1 MKNSNEDVIAFIKNR
16 KISNV
21 IRLYVDRS
29 LRKEYLTYMS
39 YKKIKNDFEA
49 ILVQNDNRIGTLLCN
64 FLNCDFKAI
73 QSVKNFVQ
81 EYSLTLFAEITKKEL
96 KNTYT
101 VNEYEKLINE
111 LVEKSGDKL
120 ESIKEDFIS
129 DVNYLFNINQLEEIK
144 DLTPLQRFYVLT
156 MSKNNSKALSHFEND
171 KLNIALG
178 DLSRLNTPLNI
189 IDEDHAIEIA
199 KANKNRILPIP
210 YTFESKDICQLLIIV
225 LQEIVC
231 MDKFEIKKCKN
242 CGKYFV
248 PEKRTD
254 ELYCNNI
261 YEDGR
266 TCKEIGSFKV
276 KQKMI
281 NDDDDLRTY
290 RNVYQKL
297 LLRTRRNP
305 ENLQYE
311 KEFEKFK
318 EDNRKMRE
326 KLDKG
331 KVTYEEYVEWLN
343 NM

>member
-1 MKNSNEDVIAFIKNR
+1 MKNLNEDVSTFIRNR

-21 IRLYVDRS
+21 IRLYVDRN

-39 YKKIKNDFEA
+39 YKKVKNDFEA
-49 ILVQNDNRIGTLLCN
+49 ILVQKDNRIGSLLCN

-144 DLTPLQRFYVLT
+144 DLTSLQRFYVLT
-156 MSKNNSKALSHFEND
+156 MSKNNSKALLHFEND

-178 DLSRLNTPLNI
+178 DLSRISTPLNI
-189 IDEDHAIEIA
+189 IDEEQAIEIA
-199 KANKNRILPIP
+199 KVNKDRILPIP
-210 YTFESKDICQLLIIV
+210 YTFESNDICQLLIIE

-242 CGKYFV
+242 LFCF
-248 PEKRTD
+248 P
-254 ELYCNNI
+254 
-261 YEDGR
+261 
-266 TCKEIGSFKV
+266 
-276 KQKMI
+276 QK
-281 NDDDDLRTY
+281 
-290 RNVYQKL
+290 
-297 LLRTRRNP
+297 
-305 ENLQYE
+305 
-311 KEFEKFK
+311 
-318 EDNRKMRE
+318 
-326 KLDKG
+326 
-331 KVTYEEYVEWLN
+331 
-343 NM
+343 

>member
-1 MKNSNEDVIAFIKNR
+1 MKNLNEDVIDFIKNR

-21 IRLYVDRS
+21 IRLYVDRN

-39 YKKIKNDFEA
+39 YKKVKNDFEA
-49 ILVQNDNRIGTLLCN
+49 ILVQKDSRIGTLLCN

-81 EYSLTLFAEITKKEL
+81 EYSLTLFAEITKMKL

-101 VNEYEKLINE
+101 LNEYEKLINE
-111 LVEKSGDKL
+111 LVKKSGDKL

-129 DVNYLFNINQLEEIK
+129 DINYLFNVNSLEEIK

-189 IDEDHAIEIA
+189 IDENQAIEIA
-199 KANKNRILPIP
+199 KANKDRILQIP
-210 YTFESKDICQLLIIV
+210 YTFESNDICQLLIIE

-281 NDDDDLRTY
+281 NNDDDLRTY

-326 KLDKG
+326 KLDKD

-343 NM
+343 KK

>member
-1 MKNSNEDVIAFIKNR
+1 MKNSNEDVIDFIKDR
-16 KISNV
+16 KINNV
-21 IRLYVDRS
+21 IRLDVNRN
-29 LRKEYLTYMS
+29 LRKEYLTYVG
-39 YKKIKNDFEA
+39 YKKVKNDFEA
-49 ILVQNDNRIGTLLCN
+49 ILVQKDNRIGTLLCD
-64 FLNCDFKAI
+64 FLNCNFRATD
-73 QSVKNFVQ
+73 SVKNFVQ
-81 EYSLTLFAEITKKEL
+81 EYSLTLFSEIIKNEL
-96 KNTYT
+96 KNIYDTD
-101 VNEYEKLINE
+101 EYEKLISE
-111 LVEKSGDKL
+111 LVEKYGDKL
-120 ESIKEDFIS
+120 ESIKEDFIY

-144 DLTPLQRFYVLT
+144 DLTSLQIFYILT
-156 MSKNNSKALSHFEND
+156 MSKTNSKALSHFEND
-171 KLNIALG
+171 KLDIALG
-178 DLSRLNTPLNI
+178 DLSRLNAPLNI
-189 IDEDHAIEIA
+189 IDEDQAIEMV
-199 KANKNRILPIP
+199 KVNKDRILPIP
-210 YTFESKDICQLLIIV
+210 YTFESNDICQLLIIE

-254 ELYCNNI
+254 ELYCNNV

-281 NDDDDLRTY
+281 NDDNDLRTY

-305 ENLQYE
+305 DNIQYE

-318 EDNRKMRE
+318 EDNREMRD

-343 NM
+343 GI

>member
-1 MKNSNEDVIAFIKNR
+1 MKNLNEDVSTFIRNR

-21 IRLYVDRS
+21 IRLYVDRN

-39 YKKIKNDFEA
+39 YKKVKNDFEA
-49 ILVQNDNRIGTLLCN
+49 ILVQKDNRIGTLLCN

-81 EYSLTLFAEITKKEL
+81 EYSFTLFAEITKKEL

-111 LVEKSGDKL
+111 LVEKSSDKL

-144 DLTPLQRFYVLT
+144 DLTSLQRFYVLT
-156 MSKNNSKALSHFEND
+156 MSKNNSKALLHFEND

-178 DLSRLNTPLNI
+178 DLSRISTPLNI
-189 IDEDHAIEIA
+189 IDEEQAIEIA
-199 KANKNRILPIP
+199 KVNKGRILPIP
-210 YTFESKDICQLLIIV
+210 YTFESNDICQLLIIE

-281 NDDDDLRTY
+281 NTDDDLRTY

-305 ENLQYE
+305 NNIHYE
-311 KEFEKFK
+311 KEFENFK
-318 EDNRKMRE
+318 EDNRKMRD

-331 KVTYEEYVEWLN
+331 KISYEEYVEWLN
-343 NM
+343 GI

>member
-1 MKNSNEDVIAFIKNR
+1 MKNSNKDVIDFIKNR
-16 KISNV
+16 RISNV
-21 IRLYVDRS
+21 TRLYVDRNF
-29 LRKEYLTYMS
+29 RKEYLTYMG
-39 YKKIKNDFEA
+39 YKKAKNDFEA
-49 ILVQNDNRIGTLLCN
+49 ILVQNDKRIGTLLCN

-81 EYSLTLFAEITKKEL
+81 EYSLTLFAEITKMEL

-129 DVNYLFNINQLEEIK
+129 DINYLFNVNSLEEIK
-144 DLTPLQRFYVLT
+144 NLTPLQRFYVLT
-156 MSKNNSKALSHFEND
+156 MSKNNSKALLHFESD

-178 DLSRLNTPLNI
+178 GLSRINAPLNI
-189 IDEDHAIEIA
+189 IDEDQAIEIA
-199 KANKNRILPIP
+199 KVNKDRILPIP
-210 YTFESKDICQLLIIV
+210 YTFESKDICQLLIIE

-311 KEFEKFK
+311 KEFENFK
-318 EDNRKMRE
+318 EDNRKMRD

-343 NM
+343 GI

>member
-1 MKNSNEDVIAFIKNR
+1 MKNLNEDVITFIKNR

-21 IRLYVDRS
+21 IRLYVDRN

-39 YKKIKNDFEA
+39 YKKVKNDFEA
-49 ILVQNDNRIGTLLCN
+49 ILVQKDNRIGTLLCN
-64 FLNCDFKAI
+64 FLNCDFKAN

-81 EYSLTLFAEITKKEL
+81 EYSLTLFAEIAKMEF

-101 VNEYEKLINE
+101 SNEYEKLINE
-111 LVEKSGDKL
+111 LVEKYGDKL

-129 DVNYLFNINQLEEIK
+129 DINYLFNINQLEKIK

-156 MSKNNSKALSHFEND
+156 MSKNSSKELSHFEND
-171 KLNIALG
+171 KLNIALE
-178 DLSRLNTPLNI
+178 DLSRISTPLNI
-189 IDEDHAIEIA
+189 IDEEQAIEIA
-199 KANKNRILPIP
+199 KVNKNRILPIP
-210 YTFESKDICQLLIIV
+210 YTFESNDICQLLIIE

-242 CGKYFV
+242 CGNYFV

-281 NDDDDLRTY
+281 NADDDLRTY

-331 KVTYEEYVEWLN
+331 KISYEEYVEWLN
-343 NM
+343 GI

>member
-1 MKNSNEDVIAFIKNR
+1 MKNSNKDVIDFIKNR

-21 IRLYVDRS
+21 IRLYVDRN

-39 YKKIKNDFEA
+39 YKKVKNDFEA
-49 ILVQNDNRIGTLLCN
+49 ILVQKDSRIGTLLCN

-81 EYSLTLFAEITKKEL
+81 EYSLTLFAEITKMEF

-101 VNEYEKLINE
+101 ANEYKNIINE
-111 LVEKSGDKL
+111 LAEKFGDKL
-120 ESIKEDFIS
+120 ESIKGDFIS
-129 DVNYLFNINQLEEIK
+129 DVNYLFNVNQLEEIK
-144 DLTPLQRFYVLT
+144 NLSPLQRFYVLT

-189 IDEDHAIEIA
+189 IDEDQAIEIA

-281 NDDDDLRTY
+281 NDDNDLRTY
-290 RNVYQKL
+290 KNVYQKL

-318 EDNRKMRE
+318 EDNRKMRD

-343 NM
+343 KK

>member
-1 MKNSNEDVIAFIKNR
+1 MKSSNEDVIDFIKNR

-21 IRLYVDRS
+21 TRLYVDRN
-29 LRKEYLTYMS
+29 LRKEYLTYMG
-39 YKKIKNDFEA
+39 YKKVKSDFEA
-49 ILVQNDNRIGTLLCN
+49 VLVQKDNRIGTLLCN

-73 QSVKNFVQ
+73 ESVKNFIK
-81 EYSLTLFAEITKKEL
+81 EYSLTLFGEITKIEF

-101 VNEYEKLINE
+101 ADEYEYLINE
-111 LVEKSGDKL
+111 LVKKFGDKL
-120 ESIKEDFIS
+120 ESIKEDFTS
-129 DVNYLFNINQLEEIK
+129 DVNYLFNVNQLEEIK
-144 DLTPLQRFYVLT
+144 DLTSLQRFYVLT
-156 MSKNNSKALSHFEND
+156 LSKNNSKALEHFENS

-178 DLSRLNTPLNI
+178 DLSRLNAPLNI
-189 IDEDHAIEIA
+189 IDEDRAIEMA
-199 KANKNRILPIP
+199 KVNKDKILPIP
-210 YTFESKDICQLLIIV
+210 YTFESNDICQLLIIE
-225 LQEIVC
+225 LQEIIC

-254 ELYCNNI
+254 ELYCTNI
-261 YEDGR
+261 YEDGK

-281 NDDDDLRTY
+281 NNDDDLRTY

-305 ENLQYE
+305 DSMQYE

-331 KVTYEEYVEWLN
+331 KVNYEEYVEWLN
-343 NM
+343 KQ

>member
-1 MKNSNEDVIAFIKNR
+1 MKSSNEDVIDFIKNR

-21 IRLYVDRS
+21 TRLYVDRN
-29 LRKEYLTYMS
+29 LRKEYLTYMG
-39 YKKIKNDFEA
+39 YKNVKSDFEA
-49 ILVQNDNRIGTLLCN
+49 VLVQKDNRIGTLLCN

-73 QSVKNFVQ
+73 ESVKNFIK
-81 EYSLTLFAEITKKEL
+81 EYSLTLFEEITKIEL

-101 VNEYEKLINE
+101 ADEYEYLINE
-111 LVEKSGDKL
+111 LVKKFGDKL
-120 ESIKEDFIS
+120 ESIKEDFTFDIS
-129 DVNYLFNINQLEEIK
+129 YLFNVNQLEEIK
-144 DLTPLQRFYVLT
+144 DLTSLQRFYVLT
-156 MSKNNSKALSHFEND
+156 LSKNNSKSLEHFEKN

-178 DLSRLNTPLNI
+178 DLSKLNAPLNI
-189 IDEDHAIEIA
+189 IDEDQAIEMA
-199 KANKNRILPIP
+199 KVNKDKILPIP
-210 YTFESKDICQLLIIV
+210 YTFESNDICQLLIIE
-225 LQEIVC
+225 LQEIIC

-254 ELYCNNI
+254 ELYCTNI
-261 YEDGR
+261 YEDGK

-281 NDDDDLRTY
+281 NNDDDLRTY

-305 ENLQYE
+305 ENIQYE

-326 KLDKG
+326 KLNKG
-331 KVTYEEYVEWLN
+331 KINYEEYVEWLN
-343 NM
+343 TI

>member
-1 MKNSNEDVIAFIKNR
+1 MKNLNEDVSTFIRNR

-21 IRLYVDRS
+21 IRLYVDRN

-39 YKKIKNDFEA
+39 YKKVKNDFEA
-49 ILVQNDNRIGTLLCN
+49 ILVQKDNRIGTLLCN

-81 EYSLTLFAEITKKEL
+81 EYSFTLFAEITKKEL

-111 LVEKSGDKL
+111 LVEKSSDKL

-178 DLSRLNTPLNI
+178 DLSRISIPLNI
-189 IDEDHAIEIA
+189 IDEEQAIEIA
-199 KANKNRILPIP
+199 KVNKDRILPIP
-210 YTFESKDICQLLIIV
+210 YTFESNDICQLLIIE
-225 LQEIVC
+225 LREIVC

-281 NDDDDLRTY
+281 NADDDLRTY

-305 ENLQYE
+305 NNIHYE
-311 KEFEKFK
+311 KEFENFK
-318 EDNRKMRE
+318 EDNRKMRD
-326 KLDKG
+326 KLDKS
-331 KVTYEEYVEWLN
+331 KISYEEYVEWLN
-343 NM
+343 GI

>member
-1 MKNSNEDVIAFIKNR
+1 MKSSNEDVIDFIKNR

-21 IRLYVDRS
+21 TRLYVDRN
-29 LRKEYLTYMS
+29 LRKEYLTYMG
-39 YKKIKNDFEA
+39 YKNVKSDFEA
-49 ILVQNDNRIGTLLCN
+49 VLVQKDNRIGTLLCN

-73 QSVKNFVQ
+73 ESVKKFIK
-81 EYSLTLFAEITKKEL
+81 EYSLTLFEEITKIEL

-101 VNEYEKLINE
+101 ADEYEYLINE
-111 LVEKSGDKL
+111 LVKKFGDKL
-120 ESIKEDFIS
+120 ESIKEDFTFDIS
-129 DVNYLFNINQLEEIK
+129 YLFNVNQLEEIK
-144 DLTPLQRFYVLT
+144 DLTSLQRFYVLT
-156 MSKNNSKALSHFEND
+156 LSKNNSKSLEHFEKN

-178 DLSRLNTPLNI
+178 DLSKLNAPLNI
-189 IDEDHAIEIA
+189 IDEDQAIEMA
-199 KANKNRILPIP
+199 KVNKDKILPIP
-210 YTFESKDICQLLIIV
+210 YTFESNDICQLLIIE
-225 LQEIVC
+225 LQEIIC

-254 ELYCNNI
+254 ELYCTNI
-261 YEDGR
+261 YEDGK

-281 NDDDDLRTY
+281 NNDDDLRTY

-305 ENLQYE
+305 ENIQYE

-326 KLDKG
+326 KLNKG
-331 KVTYEEYVEWLN
+331 KINYEEYVEWLN
-343 NM
+343 TI

>member
-1 MKNSNEDVIAFIKNR
+1 MKNSNEDVIDFIKDR
-16 KISNV
+16 KINNV
-21 IRLYVDRS
+21 IRLYVNRN
-29 LRKEYLTYMS
+29 LRKEYLTYVG
-39 YKKIKNDFEA
+39 YKKVKNDFEA
-49 ILVQNDNRIGTLLCN
+49 ILVQKDNRIGTLLCD
-64 FLNCDFKAI
+64 FLNCNFRATD
-73 QSVKNFVQ
+73 SVKNFVQ
-81 EYSLTLFAEITKKEL
+81 EYSLTLFSEIIKNEL
-96 KNTYT
+96 KNIYDTD
-101 VNEYEKLINE
+101 EYEKLISE
-111 LVEKSGDKL
+111 LVEKYGDKL
-120 ESIKEDFIS
+120 ESIKEDFIY

-144 DLTPLQRFYVLT
+144 DLTSLQIFYILT
-156 MSKNNSKALSHFEND
+156 MSKTNSKALSHFEND
-171 KLNIALG
+171 KLDIALG
-178 DLSRLNTPLNI
+178 DLSRLNAPLNI
-189 IDEDHAIEIA
+189 IDEDQAIEMV
-199 KANKNRILPIP
+199 KVNKDRILPIP
-210 YTFESKDICQLLIIV
+210 YTFESNDICQLLIIE

-254 ELYCNNI
+254 ELYCNNV

-281 NDDDDLRTY
+281 NDDNDLRTY

-305 ENLQYE
+305 DNIQYE

-318 EDNRKMRE
+318 EDNREMRD

-343 NM
+343 GI

>member
-1 MKNSNEDVIAFIKNR
+1 MKNLNEDVIDFIKNR

-21 IRLYVDRS
+21 IRLYVDRN

-39 YKKIKNDFEA
+39 YKKVKNDFEA
-49 ILVQNDNRIGTLLCN
+49 ILVQNDKRIGTLLCN

-81 EYSLTLFAEITKKEL
+81 EYSLTLFAEITKMEL

-111 LVEKSGDKL
+111 LVKKSGDKL

-129 DVNYLFNINQLEEIK
+129 DINYLFNVNSLEEIK

-189 IDEDHAIEIA
+189 IDENQAIEIA
-199 KANKNRILPIP
+199 KANKDRILQIP
-210 YTFESKDICQLLIIV
+210 YTFESNDICQLLIIE

-281 NDDDDLRTY
+281 NNDDDLRTY

-326 KLDKG
+326 KLDKD

-343 NM
+343 KK

>member
-1 MKNSNEDVIAFIKNR
+1 MKNSNEDVIDFIKNR

-21 IRLYVDRS
+21 TRLYVDRN
-29 LRKEYLTYMS
+29 LRKEYLTYMN
-39 YKKIKNDFEA
+39 YKKARNDFEA
-49 ILVQNDNRIGTLLCN
+49 ILVQKDNRIGTLLCN
-64 FLNCDFKAI
+64 FLNCDFRAI
-73 QSVKNFVQ
+73 ESVKNFIQ
-81 EYSLTLFAEITKKEL
+81 DYSLTLFAEITKMEF

-101 VNEYEKLINE
+101 ANEYEKLINE

-129 DVNYLFNINQLEEIK
+129 EVNYLFNINQLEEIK

-156 MSKNNSKALSHFEND
+156 MSKNSSKRLSYFEND
-171 KLNIALG
+171 KLNITLG

-189 IDEDHAIEIA
+189 IDENQAIEIA
-199 KANKNRILPIP
+199 KVNKDRILPIP
-210 YTFESKDICQLLIIV
+210 YTFESNDICQLLIIE

-266 TCKEIGSFKV
+266 TCKEIGSF
-276 KQKMI
+276 
-281 NDDDDLRTY
+281 
-290 RNVYQKL
+290 
-297 LLRTRRNP
+297 
-305 ENLQYE
+305 
-311 KEFEKFK
+311 
-318 EDNRKMRE
+318 
-326 KLDKG
+326 
-331 KVTYEEYVEWLN
+331 
-343 NM
+343 

>member
-1 MKNSNEDVIAFIKNR
+1 MKNSNEDVIDFIKNR

-21 IRLYVDRS
+21 TRLYVDRN

-39 YKKIKNDFEA
+39 YKKVKNDFEA
-49 ILVQNDNRIGTLLCN
+49 ILVQKDNRIGSLLCN

-189 IDEDHAIEIA
+189 IDEDQAIEIA
-199 KANKNRILPIP
+199 EVNKDRILPIP
-210 YTFESKDICQLLIIV
+210 YTFESNDICQLLIIE

-261 YEDGR
+261 YENAR

-297 LLRTRRNP
+297 LLRTRRNRD
-305 ENLQYE
+305 NIQYE

-318 EDNRKMRE
+318 EDNRKMRD

-331 KVTYEEYVEWLN
+331 KVTYEEYVKWLN
-343 NM
+343 EI

>member
-1 MKNSNEDVIAFIKNR
+1 MKNSNEDVIDFIKDR
-16 KISNV
+16 KINNV
-21 IRLYVDRS
+21 IRLYVNRN
-29 LRKEYLTYMS
+29 LRKEYLTYVG
-39 YKKIKNDFEA
+39 YKKVKNDFEA
-49 ILVQNDNRIGTLLCN
+49 ILVQKDNRIGTLLCD
-64 FLNCDFKAI
+64 FLNCNFRATD
-73 QSVKNFVQ
+73 SVKNFVQ
-81 EYSLTLFAEITKKEL
+81 EYSLTLFSEIIKNEL
-96 KNTYT
+96 KNIYDTD
-101 VNEYEKLINE
+101 EYEKLISE
-111 LVEKSGDKL
+111 LVEKYGDKL
-120 ESIKEDFIS
+120 ESIKEDFIY

-144 DLTPLQRFYVLT
+144 DLTSLQIFYILT
-156 MSKNNSKALSHFEND
+156 MSKTNSKALSHFEND
-171 KLNIALG
+171 KLDIALG
-178 DLSRLNTPLNI
+178 DLSRLNAPFNI
-189 IDEDHAIEIA
+189 IDEDQAIEMV
-199 KANKNRILPIP
+199 KVNKDRILPIP
-210 YTFESKDICQLLIIV
+210 YTFESNDICQLLIIE

-254 ELYCNNI
+254 ELYCNNV

-281 NDDDDLRTY
+281 NDDNDLRTY

-305 ENLQYE
+305 DNIQYE

-318 EDNRKMRE
+318 EDNREMRD

-343 NM
+343 GI

>member
-1 MKNSNEDVIAFIKNR
+1 MKNLNEDVSTFIRNR

-21 IRLYVDRS
+21 IRLYVDRN

-39 YKKIKNDFEA
+39 YKKVKNDFEA
-49 ILVQNDNRIGTLLCN
+49 ILVQKDNRIGTLLCN

-81 EYSLTLFAEITKKEL
+81 EYSFTLFAEITKKKL

-111 LVEKSGDKL
+111 LVEKSSDKL

-129 DVNYLFNINQLEEIK
+129 DVNYLFNINQLEEIT
-144 DLTPLQRFYVLT
+144 DLTSLQRFYVLT
-156 MSKNNSKALSHFEND
+156 MSKNNSKALLHFEND

-178 DLSRLNTPLNI
+178 DLSRISTPLNI
-189 IDEDHAIEIA
+189 IDEEQAIEIA
-199 KANKNRILPIP
+199 KVNKGRILPIP
-210 YTFESKDICQLLIIV
+210 YTFESNDICQLLIIE

-281 NDDDDLRTY
+281 NTDDDLRTY

-305 ENLQYE
+305 NNIHYE
-311 KEFEKFK
+311 KEFENFK
-318 EDNRKMRE
+318 EDNRKMRD

-331 KVTYEEYVEWLN
+331 KISYEEYVEWLN
-343 NM
+343 GI

>member
-1 MKNSNEDVIAFIKNR
+1 MKNLNEDVSTFIRNR

-21 IRLYVDRS
+21 IRLYVDRN

-39 YKKIKNDFEA
+39 YKKVKNDFEA
-49 ILVQNDNRIGTLLCN
+49 ILVQKDNRIGTLLCN
-64 FLNCDFKAI
+64 FLNCDFKVI
-73 QSVKNFVQ
+73 RSVKNFVQ
-81 EYSLTLFAEITKKEL
+81 EYSLTLFAEITKMEL

-101 VNEYEKLINE
+101 ANEYEKLINE
-111 LVEKSGDKL
+111 LVEKYGDKL
-120 ESIKEDFIS
+120 ESIKEDFIF

-178 DLSRLNTPLNI
+178 DLSRISTPLNI
-189 IDEDHAIEIA
+189 IDEEQAIEIA
-199 KANKNRILPIP
+199 KVNKGRILPIP
-210 YTFESKDICQLLIIV
+210 YTFESNDICQLLIIE

-281 NDDDDLRTY
+281 NTDDDLRTY

-305 ENLQYE
+305 NNIHYE
-311 KEFEKFK
+311 KEFENFK
-318 EDNRKMRE
+318 EDNRKMRD

-331 KVTYEEYVEWLN
+331 KISYEEYVEWLN
-343 NM
+343 GI

>member
-1 MKNSNEDVIAFIKNR
+1 MA
-16 KISNV
+16 
-21 IRLYVDRS
+21 
-29 LRKEYLTYMS
+29 
-39 YKKIKNDFEA
+39 
-49 ILVQNDNRIGTLLCN
+49 
-64 FLNCDFKAI
+64 
-73 QSVKNFVQ
+73 Q
-81 EYSLTLFAEITKKEL
+81 EYSLTLFAEITKIEL

-101 VNEYEKLINE
+101 ANEYEKLINE
-111 LVEKSGDKL
+111 LVERSGDKL
-120 ESIKEDFIS
+120 ESVREDFIS
-129 DVNYLFNINQLEEIK
+129 DINYLFNVNLSEKIK
-144 DLTPLQRFYVLT
+144 DLSPLQRFYVLT
-156 MSKNNSKALSHFEND
+156 MIKNNSKALSNFAND

-178 DLSRLNTPLNI
+178 DLSRLNTPLSI
-189 IDEDHAIEIA
+189 IDDEQAIEMA
-199 KANKNRILPIP
+199 KVNKDKILTIP
-210 YTFESKDICQLLIIV
+210 YTFESKDILQLLIIE

-261 YEDGR
+261 YEDGK

-281 NDDDDLRTY
+281 NDDLRTY

-305 ENLQYE
+305 DNMQYE

-326 KLDKG
+326 KIDKG

-343 NM
+343 SI

>member
-1 MKNSNEDVIAFIKNR
+1 MKNLNEDVIDFIKNR

-21 IRLYVDRS
+21 IRLYVDRN

-39 YKKIKNDFEA
+39 YKKVKNDFEA
-49 ILVQNDNRIGTLLCN
+49 ILVQKDSRIGTLLCN

-81 EYSLTLFAEITKKEL
+81 EYSLTLFAEITKMEL

-120 ESIKEDFIS
+120 ECIKEDFIS

-144 DLTPLQRFYVLT
+144 DLTSLQRFYVLT

-189 IDEDHAIEIA
+189 IDEDQAIEIA
-199 KANKNRILPIP
+199 KVNKDRILPIP
-210 YTFESKDICQLLIIV
+210 YTFESNDICQLLIIE

-318 EDNRKMRE
+318 EDNRKMRDN
-326 KLDKG
+326 LDKG

>member
-1 MKNSNEDVIAFIKNR
+1 MKNSNEDVIDFIKNR

-21 IRLYVDRS
+21 TRLYVDRN

-39 YKKIKNDFEA
+39 YKKVKNDFEA
-49 ILVQNDNRIGTLLCN
+49 ILVQKDNRIGSLLCN

-111 LVEKSGDKL
+111 LVEKSSDKL

-144 DLTPLQRFYVLT
+144 DLTSLQRFYVLT
-156 MSKNNSKALSHFEND
+156 MSKNNSKALLHFEND

-178 DLSRLNTPLNI
+178 DLSRISTPLNI
-189 IDEDHAIEIA
+189 IDEEQAIEIA
-199 KANKNRILPIP
+199 KVNKGRILPIP
-210 YTFESKDICQLLIIV
+210 YTFESNDICQLLIIE

-281 NDDDDLRTY
+281 NTDDDLRTY

-305 ENLQYE
+305 NNIHYE
-311 KEFEKFK
+311 KEFENFK
-318 EDNRKMRE
+318 EDNRKMRD

-331 KVTYEEYVEWLN
+331 KISYEEYVEWLN
-343 NM
+343 GI

>member
-1 MKNSNEDVIAFIKNR
+1 MKNSNEDVIDFIKNR
-16 KISNV
+16 KISN
-21 IRLYVDRS
+21 ITRLYVDRN

-39 YKKIKNDFEA
+39 YKKVKNDFEA
-49 ILVQNDNRIGTLLCN
+49 ILVQKDNRIGTLLCN

-73 QSVKNFVQ
+73 QSIKNFVQ
-81 EYSLTLFAEITKKEL
+81 EYSFTLFAEITRKEL
-96 KNTYT
+96 KYTYSVDKYT
-101 VNEYEKLINE
+101 RLISE
-111 LVEKSGDKL
+111 LVEKFVDKL

-178 DLSRLNTPLNI
+178 DLSRLSTPLNI
-189 IDEDHAIEIA
+189 IDEDQAIEIA
-199 KANKNRILPIP
+199 EVNKDRILPIP
-210 YTFESKDICQLLIIV
+210 YTFESNDICQLLIIE

-281 NDDDDLRTY
+281 NNDDDLRTY

-343 NM
+343 SI

>member
-1 MKNSNEDVIAFIKNR
+1 MKKSNQDVIDFIKNR
-16 KISNV
+16 KISN
-21 IRLYVDRS
+21 ITRLYVDRN

-39 YKKIKNDFEA
+39 YKKVKNDFETT
-49 ILVQNDNRIGTLLCN
+49 LVQKDNRIGTLLCN
-64 FLNCDFKAI
+64 CLNCDFKTI
-73 QSVKNFVQ
+73 QSVKNFIQ
-81 EYSLTLFAEITKKEL
+81 EYSFTLFAEITKKEL

-129 DVNYLFNINQLEEIK
+129 DVNYLFNVNQLEEIK
-144 DLTPLQRFYVLT
+144 DLSPLQRFYVLT

-189 IDEDHAIEIA
+189 IDEDQAIEIA
-199 KANKNRILPIP
+199 KVNKDRILPIP
-210 YTFESKDICQLLIIV
+210 YTFESNDICQLLIIE

-281 NDDDDLRTY
+281 NDDDVLRTY

-305 ENLQYE
+305 DNIQYE

-318 EDNRKMRE
+318 EDNRKMRN

-343 NM
+343 SI

>member
-1 MKNSNEDVIAFIKNR
+1 MKNSNEDVIDFIKDR
-16 KISNV
+16 KINNV
-21 IRLYVDRS
+21 IRLYVNRN
-29 LRKEYLTYMS
+29 LRKEYLTYVG
-39 YKKIKNDFEA
+39 YKKVKNDFEA
-49 ILVQNDNRIGTLLCN
+49 ILVQKDNRIGTLLCD
-64 FLNCDFKAI
+64 FLNCNFRATD
-73 QSVKNFVQ
+73 SVKNFVQ
-81 EYSLTLFAEITKKEL
+81 EYSLTLFSEIIKNEL
-96 KNTYT
+96 KNIYDTD
-101 VNEYEKLINE
+101 EYEKLISE
-111 LVEKSGDKL
+111 LVEKYGDKL
-120 ESIKEDFIS
+120 ESIKEDFIY

-144 DLTPLQRFYVLT
+144 NLTSLQIFYILT
-156 MSKNNSKALSHFEND
+156 MSKTNSKALSHFEND
-171 KLNIALG
+171 KLDIALG
-178 DLSRLNTPLNI
+178 DLSRLNAPLNI
-189 IDEDHAIEIA
+189 IDEDQAIEMV
-199 KANKNRILPIP
+199 KVNKDRILPIP
-210 YTFESKDICQLLIIV
+210 YTFESNDICQLLIIE

-254 ELYCNNI
+254 ELYCNNV

-281 NDDDDLRTY
+281 NDDNDLRTY

-305 ENLQYE
+305 DNIQYE

-318 EDNRKMRE
+318 EDNREMRD

-343 NM
+343 GI

>member
-1 MKNSNEDVIAFIKNR
+1 MKNPNEDVIDFIKNR

-21 IRLYVDRS
+21 TRLYVDRN

-39 YKKIKNDFEA
+39 YKKVKNDFEA
-49 ILVQNDNRIGTLLCN
+49 ILVQKDNRIGSLLCN

-144 DLTPLQRFYVLT
+144 DLAPLQRFYVLT
-156 MSKNNSKALSHFEND
+156 MSKNNSKAVSHFEND
-171 KLNIALG
+171 KLNITLG
-178 DLSRLNTPLNI
+178 DLSRLNIPLNI
-189 IDEDHAIEIA
+189 INEDQAIEMA
-199 KANKNRILPIP
+199 RTNKDKILPIP
-210 YTFESKDICQLLIIV
+210 YTFESNDICQLLIIE
-225 LQEIVC
+225 LQEIIC

-305 ENLQYE
+305 DNIQYE

-318 EDNRKMRE
+318 DDNRKMRD

-331 KVTYEEYVEWLN
+331 KITYEEYVEWLN
-343 NM
+343 TI

>member
-1 MKNSNEDVIAFIKNR
+1 MKNLNEDVSTFIRNR

-21 IRLYVDRS
+21 IRLYVDRN

-39 YKKIKNDFEA
+39 YKKVKNDFEA
-49 ILVQNDNRIGTLLCN
+49 ILVQKDNRIGTLLCN

-81 EYSLTLFAEITKKEL
+81 EYSFTLFAEITKKEL

-178 DLSRLNTPLNI
+178 DLSRISTPLNI
-189 IDEDHAIEIA
+189 IDEEQAIEIA
-199 KANKNRILPIP
+199 KVNKGRILPIP
-210 YTFESKDICQLLIIV
+210 YTFESNDICQLLIIE

-281 NDDDDLRTY
+281 NTDDDLRTY

-305 ENLQYE
+305 NNIHYE
-311 KEFEKFK
+311 KEFENFK
-318 EDNRKMRE
+318 EDNRKMRD

-331 KVTYEEYVEWLN
+331 KISYEEYVEWLN
-343 NM
+343 GI